1 MQAKRFAVCLALL
14 TSSVLYCQSVRP
26 EHRPIRGGSLSVPSA
41 SPALWQDP
49 GDIASRNLMEGPAGK
64 PIAPFLFVGA
74 INVGSSP
81 KFKVKD
87 ASGTTW
93 IAKVG
98 EESRSETAAARL
110 MWAIGYK
117 VDDDYFLPEIVVE
130 NLSNMLAISDY
141 VHRYRGN
148 HSLVTNV
155 RLERIDPTREYTGA
169 WSWHNNPYEGSRE
182 MNGLR
187 VMMALLNN
195 WDLKKSNNSVY
206 QQPGKV
212 RTYQVADLGATF
224 GKTGDVFTRSKSN
237 LTDYE
242 RSAFIK
248 RVDTE
253 FVDFNLNSRPNFIT
267 LFTIVYIPNYVKRA
281 KMEAVAKNVPI
292 VHARWVGSLLA
303 KLSDKQLLDC
313 FLSAG
318 YSKYDAGRYAQLV
331 RERIIELS
339 AL

>member
-1 MQAKRFAVCLALL
+1 MQPKRFVVSLALL
-14 TSSVLYCQSVRP
+14 TSSVLYCETAGP
-26 EHRPIRGGSLSVPSA
+26 EHRPIQGGTLSGPAA

-64 PIAPFLFVGA
+64 PTGPFRFLGA
-74 INVGSSP
+74 MNSGTAP

-87 ASGTTW
+87 SSGTTW

-98 EESRSETAAARL
+98 PESRSETAAARL

-117 VDDDYFLPEIVVE
+117 VDDDYFLPEIDVE
-130 NLSNMLAISDY
+130 NLSNIPAISDY
-141 VHRYRGN
+141 VYMHSANRG
-148 HSLVTNV
+148 LVTNV
-155 RLERIDPTREYTGA
+155 RLERMDTTREYTGA
-169 WSWHNNPYEGSRE
+169 WSWHNNPYQGSRE

-206 QQPGKV
+206 QQPGKGT
-212 RTYQVADLGATF
+212 TYQVADLGATF

-237 LTDYE
+237 LKDYE
-242 RSAFIK
+242 RSAFVK
-248 RVDTE
+248 RVDAE
-253 FVDFNLNSRPNFIT
+253 YVDFNLNSRPNFIT
-267 LFTIVYIPNYVKRA
+267 LFTIFYIPEYVART

-303 KLSDKQLLDC
+303 QLSDQQLLDC
-313 FLSAG
+313 FTSAG
-318 YSKYDAGRYAQLV
+318 YSKYDAGRYAELV
-331 RERIIELS
+331 RERIHQLA